1 MPGKQ
6 LDEWVGPLLHWIT
19 GVAEGHY
26 FAHRSFS
33 GGAGGRVPFVK
44 LILE

>member
-26 FAHRSFS
+26 FCPPVIF
-33 GGAGGRVPFVK
+33 GGAGGRVTFVK

>member
-33 GGAGGRVPFVK
+33 GVQGAGSH
-44 LILE
+44 LSS